1 MLAFDNDKAGL
12 CSVAKCIKQNKPY
25 MYFKWF
31 NKNTKQKDINDYVLA
46 KGDVNIFTDAKLLDK
61 LTVSSLMMKLYL
73 VENGAWNTSEAADGK
88 NAQWKQWKV

>member
-1 MLAFDNDKAGL
+1 M
-12 CSVAKCIKQNKPY
+12 CSVVKCIKQNKPY

-31 NKNTKQKDINDYVLA
+31 NKNTKQKDINDYILA

-73 VENGAWNTSEAADGK
+73 VENGMWNISEAVDGK
-88 NAQWKQWKV
+88 NAQWKQRKV